1 MYIWNIWWMSMHVGW
16 MSKVSCMFVPF
27 IWKQLCGYAGV
38 HLQYDYNICD
48 HRRCASACVL
58 MKVLPF
64 GHNLST
70 YQILLRGLAWL
81 ACAITLMF
89 SLSFSLSLSCNWYVC
104 ACLHELKIK
113 VYKWDIVG
121 KFWHRWQCI
130 SSITMSVID
139 PHDVSAIQM
148 Q

>member
-1 MYIWNIWWMSMHVGW
+1 MIFDGW
-16 MSKVSCMFVPF
+16 VCTLDGWAKSFCMFVPF
-27 IWKQLCGYAGV
+27 IWKQLCGYAGL

-70 YQILLRGLAWL
+70 YQILLRSLAWL

-89 SLSFSLSLSCNWYVC
+89 SLSLSLPLLQLICVRMLTWI
-104 ACLHELKIK
+104 EIK
-113 VYKWDIVG
+113 VYKWYIVG
-121 KFWHRWQCI
+121 KFGHWWQCI

-139 PHDVSAIQM
+139 PHDASAIQM
-148 Q
+148 L